1 MSKCA
6 RPNTGIF
13 PVEDYRPVYLPF
25 SLLLYFAEFKLYV
38 FHNQHNVEVMTLN
51 IINSEINLSISS
63 NCVLTV
69 INASVAVTLLEQR
82 PEN

>member
-6 RPNTGIF
+6 RHNIF

-38 FHNQHNVEVMTLN
+38 FHNQRNVEVMSRN
-51 IINSEINLSISS
+51 IINSIHVWYIIFEEHSKRIFS
-63 NCVLTV
+63 NNRKVF
-69 INASVAVTLLEQR
+69 S
-82 PEN
+82 P